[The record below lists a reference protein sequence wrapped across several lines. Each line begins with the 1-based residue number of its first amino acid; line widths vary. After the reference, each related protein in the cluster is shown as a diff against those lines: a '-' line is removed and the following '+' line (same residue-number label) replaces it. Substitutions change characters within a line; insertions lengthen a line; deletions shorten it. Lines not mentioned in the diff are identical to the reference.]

1 MDKLEKILKDKL
13 QHYQIREAVPSWAE
27 MERALNESALKSSSR
42 RSRILLWTRW
52 SAAAV
57 LLLVIGIGIFQ
68 YDGRN
73 QPKEGLSENAKIVS
87 EKIPDLLQVP
97 AEPVHPEK
105 SPGLFS
111 AEREIPV
118 ISAISTEPSPEENS
132 ESVTLAYEE
141 NPVQEPSLQEEV
153 SSSVVSSEKTAS
165 VSPEDRRSLT
175 DPFEVQASSVIAPRK
190 LWAVSLFAGPN
201 LEQSPSGMM
210 VKTGLVMNTPVS
222 GQYPVFAEYNKT
234 VRTPEINESLLDHK
248 MPVSIGFSLRRY
260 LTDRFSVDAGLLY
273 SYMRSESSL
282 SGTNNDYRYRQ
293 DLHYLGI
300 PVSFS
305 LDVLQ
310 AKLFR
315 VYISGGG
322 MGEVALSAKGQ
333 IDLYSGDSKISAET
347 VHLNAKG
354 IVWSVHGTAGMEY
367 RILRHT
373 GIYLEP
379 GFSYYPENLHQPSS
393 FRTERPFIFDFRLG
407 LRKEF

>member
-1 MDKLEKILKDKL
+1 
-13 QHYQIREAVPSWAE
+13 
-27 MERALNESALKSSSR
+27 
-42 RSRILLWTRW
+42 
-52 SAAAV
+52 
-57 LLLVIGIGIFQ
+57 
-68 YDGRN
+68 
-73 QPKEGLSENAKIVS
+73 
-87 EKIPDLLQVP
+87 
-97 AEPVHPEK
+97 
-105 SPGLFS
+105 
-111 AEREIPV
+111 
-118 ISAISTEPSPEENS
+118 
-132 ESVTLAYEE
+132 
-141 NPVQEPSLQEEV
+141 
-153 SSSVVSSEKTAS
+153 
-165 VSPEDRRSLT
+165 
-175 DPFEVQASSVIAPRK
+175 
-190 LWAVSLFAGPN
+190 N
-201 LEQSPSGMM
+201 LEQNPSGMM

-222 GQYPVFAEYNKT
+222 GQYPVFAEYDKT

-333 IDLYSGDSKISAET
+333 IDLYSGDSRISGET

-354 IVWSVHGTAGMEY
+354 LVWSVHGTAGMEY